1 MENELLNLF
10 KRHPLLVLSL
20 FFSTIQFPQGSK
32 ICCGTGFAEAKGLI
46 KVVGV

>member
-20 FFSTIQFPQGSK
+20 FFSTIQFPQALK
-32 ICCGTGFAEAKGLI
+32 YVAVQVLLKQ
-46 KVVGV
+46 KV